1 MADIL
6 ESLYTHLS
14 TDSTI
19 TDEVSTRIY
28 PDFAPNGARRP
39 YIVFYENSQDRFPY
53 MGGDSGAIVDQ
64 LYIEAWADTRTEAR
78 DVREA
83 LRDVLNGF
91 QRQSI
96 GGLYIAFTTLV
107 DVFPNIEQPE
117 DGSSTPVFL
126 EQSIYDIAYKESL
139 TTA

>member
-1 MADIL
+1 
-6 ESLYTHLS
+6 
-14 TDSTI
+14 
-19 TDEVSTRIY
+19 
-28 PDFAPNGARRP
+28 
-39 YIVFYENSQDRFPY
+39 
-53 MGGDSGAIVDQ
+53 MGGDSTAIVNQ

-91 QRQSI
+91 QRQSMD
-96 GGLYIAFTTLV
+96 GLYIAFTSLV
-107 DVFPNIEQPE
+107 DVFPDIEQPE
-117 DGSSTPVFL
+117 DGRSTPVFL